1 MAIGGVQEP
10 AGNPGNQNFHGK
22 WLSGPRGGIPLVEA
36 DLRRAHVSPKP
47 TATSWMPG
55 GWNEDNVNQPVGIVQ
70 HEKIPLVGRFVGRFP
85 LICWTIPTKKYQNYQ
100 LVGDSK
106 SFSTKMTFTLVVGTP
121 SQKYLRAA
129 AQWRDCRSLRT
140 QGLPSKRAWH
150 PATKPSKN
158 RQHLKH

>member
-1 MAIGGVQEP
+1 MSSTQTRILSHEAWPLGCGVQEP
-10 AGNPGNQNFHGK
+10 GGNPGNQNFHGK

-70 HEKIPLVGRFVGRFP
+70 HEKIPLVGRLVGRFP

-106 SFSTKMTFTLVVGTP
+106 SFSHQNDLHVGCRDTIPKISP
-121 SQKYLRAA
+121 SS
-129 AQWRDCRSLRT
+129 CPVE
-140 QGLPSKRAWH
+140 GL
-150 PATKPSKN
+150 
-158 RQHLKH
+158 

>member
-1 MAIGGVQEP
+1 MSSTQTRILSHEAWPLGCGVQEP
-10 AGNPGNQNFHGK
+10 GGNPGNQNFHGK

-47 TATSWMPG
+47 TATSWMSG

-106 SFSTKMTFTLVVGTP
+106 SFSHQNDLHVGCRDTIPKISP
-121 SQKYLRAA
+121 SS
-129 AQWRDCRSLRT
+129 CPVE
-140 QGLPSKRAWH
+140 GL
-150 PATKPSKN
+150 
-158 RQHLKH
+158 